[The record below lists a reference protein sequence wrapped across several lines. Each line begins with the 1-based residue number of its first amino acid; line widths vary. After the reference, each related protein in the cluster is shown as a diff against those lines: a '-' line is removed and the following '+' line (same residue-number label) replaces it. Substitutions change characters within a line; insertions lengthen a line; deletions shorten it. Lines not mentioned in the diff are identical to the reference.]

1 MFTKMNEILSS
12 RDPNEMAL
20 GSKSIN
26 VLMLRLV
33 QQVRPSIWTKVCS
46 FSSSGGVQMFSIVNH

>member
-12 RDPNEMAL
+12 GYTNEMAL

-26 VLMLRLV
+26 VLMQWLV
-33 QQVRPSIWTKVCS
+33 QQVRKGALLPIHMDQ
-46 FSSSGGVQMFSIVNH
+46 GV